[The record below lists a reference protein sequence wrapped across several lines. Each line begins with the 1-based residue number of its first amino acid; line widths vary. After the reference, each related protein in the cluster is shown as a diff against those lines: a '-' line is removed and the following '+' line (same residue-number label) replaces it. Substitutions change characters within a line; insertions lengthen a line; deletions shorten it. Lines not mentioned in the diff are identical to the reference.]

1 MGLLPG
7 PGTTTPSCCVAWP
20 KKKKSLSCHI
30 RCPTIQPLLT
40 SLAAYEPVF
49 DLVSQTSQ
57 AFLTSEP
64 LFVRFLVLKMLF
76 LMAFLLALVFIPKI
90 AAKIARLL
98 RVSPGP
104 S

>member
-1 MGLLPG
+1 M
-7 PGTTTPSCCVAWP
+7 
-20 KKKKSLSCHI
+20 
-30 RCPTIQPLLT
+30 
-40 SLAAYEPVF
+40 
-49 DLVSQTSQ
+49 
-57 AFLTSEP
+57 
-64 LFVRFLVLKMLF
+64 RFLVLKMLF